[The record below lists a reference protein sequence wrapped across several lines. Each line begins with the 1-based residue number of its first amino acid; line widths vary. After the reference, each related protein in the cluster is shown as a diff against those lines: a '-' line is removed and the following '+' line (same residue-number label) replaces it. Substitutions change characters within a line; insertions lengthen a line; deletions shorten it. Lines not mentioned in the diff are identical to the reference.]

1 MKRIEF
7 ISWDDFGVVVNDH
20 KEDPALLT
28 MKDYAIINGFDVKN
42 RLGSAVKEVLTLA
55 KLYEFEY
62 IKTSRGYQ
70 FSSAILEAIFTT
82 VIVSAH
88 ERDIILRG
96 MSEGAT
102 FAEKHAAF
110 EVVESLMIDPPKY
123 LLE

>member
-62 IKTSRGYQ
+62 IKTSRGY
-70 FSSAILEAIFTT
+70 
-82 VIVSAH
+82 
-88 ERDIILRG
+88 
-96 MSEGAT
+96 
-102 FAEKHAAF
+102 
-110 EVVESLMIDPPKY
+110 
-123 LLE
+123 

>member
-1 MKRIEF
+1 MKKIEF
-7 ISWDDFGVVVNDH
+7 ISWDDFGAIVQDH
-20 KEDPALLT
+20 KESPALLT
-28 MKDYAIINGFDVKN
+28 MKDYALINGFDVKN
-42 RLGSAVKEVLTLA
+42 RLGSAVKELLTLA
-55 KLYEFEY
+55 KLYEFQY

-70 FSSAILEAIFTT
+70 FSNAILEAIFTT

-96 MSEGAT
+96 MSEEAT

>member
-1 MKRIEF
+1 MKKIEF
-7 ISWDDFGVVVNDH
+7 ISWDDFGVVVQDH

-102 FAEKHAAF
+102 FSEKHAAF
-110 EVVESLMIDPPKY
+110 EVVESLMIDSPMY